1 MSEYSIT
8 SLAKR
13 SVNNI
18 SAPVRVFCDKLYD
31 YVMSD
36 MQSVTSND
44 ESENSKV
51 NVDGPDTVLTPTK
64 FARINASKNIFEEYI
79 HFCSGPTKVYPIN
92 ENNKNNKHTPCIYLG
107 SAYNAACYY
116 TLKEY
121 NIKYIINVTEEISNY
136 YEKSITYYRIA
147 IRDDNCQ
154 SIKPFLQ
161 ESYDTIK
168 RFLAEKKGNIL
179 VHCYMGKSRSATVV
193 ANFISTETG
202 ENVTVVL
209 NNLMAVRPIVNP
221 TEKFASDLISHNA
234 GIGTTE

>member
-18 SAPVRVFCDKLYD
+18 TAPVRVFCDKLYD

-36 MQSVTSND
+36 IQTKNEID
-44 ESENSKV
+44 EETKV
-51 NVDGPDTVLTPTK
+51 NVDGPDIVQSPVK
-64 FARINASKNIFEEYI
+64 IARINVPKNIFEDYVY
-79 HFCSGPTKVYPIN
+79 FCSNPTKVYSI
-92 ENNKNNKHTPCIYLG
+92 KNNKHSDTVKNVCCIYLG

-136 YEKSITYYRIA
+136 YENNITYHRIP

-154 SIKPFLQ
+154 SIKPYLQ
-161 ESYDTIK
+161 ESYEIIK
-168 RFLAEKKGNIL
+168 KFLAEEKGNIL
-179 VHCYMGKSRSATVV
+179 IHCYMGKSRSATVV
-193 ANFISTETG
+193 ANFISKETG
-202 ENVTVVL
+202 NNVTEVL
-209 NNLMAVRPIVNP
+209 NNLMLIRPIVNP
-221 TEKFASDLISHNA
+221 TEKFASDLISHNTA
-234 GIGTTE
+234 P